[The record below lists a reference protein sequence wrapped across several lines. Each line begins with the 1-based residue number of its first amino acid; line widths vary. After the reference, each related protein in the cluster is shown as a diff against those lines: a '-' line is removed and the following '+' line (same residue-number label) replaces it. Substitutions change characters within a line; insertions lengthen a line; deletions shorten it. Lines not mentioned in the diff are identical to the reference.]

1 MRFLNHLV
9 VFARAPGMGRAKR
22 RLAAGIGP
30 VLADGFQRGNLAR
43 LLRELKGDGRW
54 RLVLCVTPDG
64 AAGRGAGL
72 PAGPPRV
79 AQGPGDLGRRMSR
92 VMRRLGPGPVVI
104 IGSDIPGIRRH
115 HVARAFRALGDH
127 DAVFGPSEDGGYW
140 LVGLKR
146 RPRVVEIFGNV
157 RWSSPHALADTRA
170 NLAANQKIAMLEY
183 LADIDEAQAY
193 WRWRLETYSSVSLGI
208 SSTKLHGLKR

>member
-30 VLADGFQRGNLAR
+30 VLADGFQRDNLAR

-54 RLVLCVTPDG
+54 RLVLAVTPDG
-64 AAGRGAGL
+64 AAGRGA
-72 PAGPPRV
+72 
-79 AQGPGDLGRRMSR
+79 GDLGRRMSR

-127 DAVFGPSEDGGYW
+127 DAVFGPSVDGGYW

-146 RPRVVEIFGNV
+146 RPRVAEIFGNV
-157 RWSSPHALADTRA
+157 RWSSPHALADTQA
-170 NLAANQKIAMLEY
+170 NLAAGKKIAMLEC
-183 LADIDEAQAY
+183 LADIDEAEAY
-193 WRWRLETYSSVSLGI
+193 WRWRGAES
-208 SSTKLHGLKR
+208 H